1 MLEQKDL
8 DILKNMLETVM
19 KGTEE
24 SILGKVDEKLGK
36 TEESILEKVD
46 EKLLKSEESIL
57 EKVDEKLGKTEESIL
72 EKVDEKLG
80 KTEESILE
88 RADKK
93 LLKSESLVLDEVERT
108 RKILEKQI
116 EKVQKNLDEINQ
128 YYKITKLE
136 NDNTSLVLKL
146 IDELFKRIEEL
157 EKRTA

>member
-1 MLEQKDL
+1 MKRWEDINMLEQKDL

-24 SILGKVDEKLGK
+24 SILG
-36 TEESILEKVD
+36 
-46 EKLLKSEESIL
+46 
-57 EKVDEKLGKTEESIL
+57 
-72 EKVDEKLG
+72 KVDEKLG

>member
-1 MLEQKDL
+1 M
-8 DILKNMLETVM
+8 
-19 KGTEE
+19 
-24 SILGKVDEKLGK
+24 
-36 TEESILEKVD
+36 D

>member
-24 SILGKVDEKLGK
+24 SILG
-36 TEESILEKVD
+36 
-46 EKLLKSEESIL
+46 
-57 EKVDEKLGKTEESIL
+57 
-72 EKVDEKLG
+72 KVDEKLG